1 MAIKSLQATVAAWQ
15 AGTGTG
21 QQRYLDGVANT
32 DIDVVGRAVASQNAL
47 LQNFQQSVQSGLWA
61 RRLQNVGTAGWKAA
75 VAAKGGQNWSNGIQ
89 AGGQKYQNRM
99 QAVLQV
105 EAGLQNTIQ
114 QMPSGTPAANDARM
128 LAWANGMR
136 QAKAN
141 GAFG

>member
-32 DIDVVGRAVASQNAL
+32 DVDVAGRAVASQNAL
-47 LQNFQQSVQSGLWA
+47 LQNFQAAVQSGLWA
-61 RRLQNVGTAGWKAA
+61 RRLQAVGTQGWKQA
-75 VAAKGGQNWSNGIQ
+75 VAAKGGQNWSNGIA
-89 AGGQKYQNRM
+89 AGGAKYQARM
-99 QAVLQV
+99 QAVLSV
-105 EAGLQNTIQ
+105 EAGLQQ
-114 QMPSGTPAANDARM
+114 QIDSMPSGTPAANDARM

>member
-21 QQRYLDGVANT
+21 QQRYLDGVASS
-32 DIDVVGRAVASQNAL
+32 DIDVVGRAIASQNAL
-47 LQNFQQSVQSGLWA
+47 VANFQQSVQSGLWA
-61 RRLQNVGTAGWKAA
+61 RRLQAAGNQGWKNG
-75 VAAKGGQNWSNGIQ
+75 VSTKGGQNWSNGIQ
-89 AGGQKYQNRM
+89 AAGPKYQAKM

-105 EAGLQNTIQ
+105 EAGLQSTIQ